1 VSPPEFDFS
10 AVLGQMVESRA
21 SDVHITPGV
30 PPSIRDK
37 GRIRPM
43 EGFPVL
49 NSQQTREVVYGILN
63 DDQRKRFENEQQL
76 DFAYAIP
83 GVARFR
89 VNCFFQRGAV
99 GAAFRLIPQDIP
111 ALDSLGVPP
120 VLRDLTQKPR
130 GFVLVTGPT
139 GSGKSTTLAAMIDAI
154 NLEREDHILTIE
166 DPIEFLHHHK
176 RSIVNQREVGSD
188 VPDFARGL
196 RAALRQDPDVILV
209 GEMRDLET
217 VSTALTA
224 AETGHLVFATLHTQ
238 STAQTVDRVIDVFP
252 PEQQAQ
258 VRTQLSIALQGIVTQ
273 QLLPTSDGRGRVVAT
288 EVLIPN
294 PAIRNLIRE
303 GKTHQIYA
311 ALQTSGAIGM
321 QTMDA
326 DLARLVREG
335 KIGRSLAEQRASV
348 PEELSR
354 LLGGGPPLAGV
365 AVPLDGQPAVP
376 SAPPPSYV
384 NGG

>member
-1 VSPPEFDFS
+1 VSPHDFDFS
-10 AVLGQMVESRA
+10 EVLRQMVESRA
-21 SDVHITPGV
+21 SDVHITAGV
-30 PPSIRDK
+30 PPMIRDK
-37 GRIRPM
+37 GRIRQM

-49 NSQQTREVVYGILN
+49 NTQQTREVVYGILN
-63 DDQRKRFENEQQL
+63 DDQRKRFEVEQQL

-83 GVARFR
+83 RVARFR

-99 GAAFRLIPQDIP
+99 SAAFRLIPHEIP

-120 VLRDLTQKPR
+120 VLRELTQKPR

-154 NLEREDHILTIE
+154 NVEREDHILTIE
-166 DPIEFLHHHK
+166 DPIEFLHRHK
-176 RSIVNQREVGSD
+176 NSIVNQREIGSD
-188 VPDFARGL
+188 APDFGRGL

-273 QLLPTSDGRGRVVAT
+273 QLLPTSDGRGRVVAC
-288 EVLIPN
+288 EVLIPT

-311 ALQTSGAIGM
+311 AVQTSGATGM

-326 DLARLVREG
+326 DLARLVRSG
-335 KIGRSLAEQRASV
+335 KIGRQLAEQRASV

-354 LLGGGPPLAGV
+354 LLGGA
-365 AVPLDGQPAVP
+365 PAVAGAA
-376 SAPPPSYV
+376 APPAYAGA

>member
-1 VSPPEFDFS
+1 MSRPEFDFS
-10 AVLGQMVESRA
+10 DVLHQMVEAKA
-21 SDVHITPGV
+21 SDVHITAGF
-30 PPSIRDK
+30 PPAIRDK
-37 GRIRPM
+37 GHIKPM
-43 EGFPVL
+43 EGFPKL
-49 NSQQTREVVYGILN
+49 NGQQTREVVYSILN
-63 DDQRKRFENEQQL
+63 DDQRKRFENNKQL

-89 VNCFFQRGAV
+89 VNCYFQRGSV
-99 GAAFRLIPQDIP
+99 SAAFRLVPQEIP
-111 ALDSLGVPP
+111 ALNSLGVPEI
-120 VLRDLTQKPR
+120 LRELTRKPR
-130 GFVLVTGPT
+130 GFILVTGPT

-154 NLEREDHILTIE
+154 NREREDHILTIE
-166 DPIEFLHHHK
+166 DPIEFLHQHK
-176 RSIVNQREVGSD
+176 KSIVNQREVGAD
-188 VPDFARGL
+188 APDFALGL

-238 STAQTVDRVIDVFP
+238 STAQTVDRIIDVFP
-252 PEQQAQ
+252 PEQQGQ

-273 QLLPTSDGRGRVVAT
+273 QLLPTSDGRGRVVAC
-288 EVLIPN
+288 EVLIPT

-311 ALQTSGAIGM
+311 ALQTSGAVGM

-326 DLARLVREG
+326 DLARLVRG
-335 KIGRSLAEQRASV
+335 GAITRQLAEQRASV
-348 PEELSR
+348 PEELKR
-354 LLGGGPPLAGV
+354 LLAGAGAVMPGNGLAGQG
-365 AVPLDGQPAVP
+365 AT
-376 SAPPPSYV
+376 APTYS

>member
-10 AVLGQMVESRA
+10 EVLRQMVESRA
-21 SDVHITPGV
+21 SDVHITPNF
-30 PPSIRDK
+30 PPAIRDK

-63 DDQRKRFENEQQL
+63 DDQRKRFENDQQL

-83 GVARFR
+83 NVARFR

-99 GAAFRLIPQDIP
+99 SAAFRLIPQEIP
-111 ALDSLGVPP
+111 PLDSLGVPP
-120 VLRDLTQKPR
+120 ILRELTNKPR

-154 NLEREDHILTIE
+154 NVEREDHILTIE

-176 RSIVNQREVGSD
+176 RSIVNQREIGSD
-188 VPDFARGL
+188 APDFARGL

-252 PEQQAQ
+252 SEQQAQ

-273 QLLPTSDGRGRVVAT
+273 QLLPTSDGRGRVVAC
-288 EVLIPN
+288 EVLIPT

-311 ALQTSGAIGM
+311 AVQTSGASGM

-326 DLARLVREG
+326 DLVRLVRSG
-335 KIGRSLAEQRASV
+335 KIGRALAEQRASV
-348 PEELSR
+348 PEELNR
-354 LLGGGPPLAGV
+354 LLGGGPPVAGV
-365 AVPLDGQPAVP
+365 A
-376 SAPPPSYV
+376 APPPVYS